1 MARTVGYHYVK
12 SCYGLWLPGA
22 DRGSWSEA
30 WDERIGFSD
39 PHTLQEADP
48 ARARMARERMTHQPV
63 RLDDPM
69 ISSVIEA
76 IGRCAAESDWTVAAA
91 SVESTHT
98 HMLLTYTQR
107 KIDDTVKWI
116 KDRATKAIHRATTHS
131 GPVWCKGKWR
141 SFVFDDDVWSNTRTY
156 IERHNLRR
164 CESAWPYSF
173 IATS

>member
-1 MARTVGYHYVK
+1 MPNTIGYHIVIAG
-12 SCYGLWLPGA
+12 YGLWLPGD

-48 ARARMARERMTHQPV
+48 ARKRMARERMTHPPV
-63 RLDDPM
+63 RLDEGM
-69 ISSVIEA
+69 ISGVIEA
-76 IGRCAAESDWTVAAA
+76 IGRCAAESDWTVVAA

-98 HMLLTYTQR
+98 HMLLTYTHR

-116 KDRATKAIHRATTHS
+116 KDRATKAIHRATTHN

-141 SFVFDDDVWSNTRTY
+141 SFVFDDYVWSNTRTY

-164 CESAWPYSF
+164 CESARPYPF
-173 IATS
+173 IANP